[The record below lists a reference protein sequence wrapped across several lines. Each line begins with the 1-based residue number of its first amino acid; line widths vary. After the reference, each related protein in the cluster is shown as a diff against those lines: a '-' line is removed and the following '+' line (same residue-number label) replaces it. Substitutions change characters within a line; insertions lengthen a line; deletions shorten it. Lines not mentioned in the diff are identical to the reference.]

1 MGTHK
6 MLRLICV
13 TACLVVF
20 ALAQSEVPHLPED
33 SWIAT
38 GTPIVRHHIT
48 PGAHAH
54 CLEVTTTSD
63 NAWWKSHGYTL
74 SPPEWSPG
82 QCDRKIYNWH
92 NKFETIAPGVTQET
106 RGIHTTT
113 SEAGGMEAME
123 AMMTTGFVHQLITV
137 PGFHCL
143 EIEFPGG
150 KTSPFWKSDGWKYG
164 PPVRPE
170 WKDGACD
177 KTKWNEVDATKKD
190 YDGWNTAKNGGLGS
204 VIQTKYG
211 IKSAAKVESV
221 VPMASVRPEVMRLV
235 YGTCMKDGDSCTGEG
250 PGNCCPGLSCQSPI
264 PGSQY
269 RNCVK
274 MTPQASVATQ
284 QLADSIQDD
293 QRSALMTFYSAT
305 NGAAWTNNAGWGKAA
320 DMCTW
325 YGVVCNHD
333 PPGTSQV
340 VSIKLSNNNLSG
352 AIPEAMFPKL
362 PRLKTLELNH
372 NNLSGAVPS
381 NLASLKELQFV
392 HLQNNKLSGGL
403 PATMMNL
410 EVRFPPM
417 QEIDLSYNMLTGTIP
432 DTLFGPEKPGTFAPS
447 VNLKVLNLR
456 YNSLTGNIPSRITR
470 DNIMVSMLVGGNKM
484 SGTVDPV
491 VGKWLSQRKY
501 CDLSGNQWKCPL
513 PAGVADK
520 RQAACKPSMVTEVA
534 PLTNAI
540 KCNTSPK
547 MKKVV
552 VTNKLRPSIKFRTC
566 SKVRDPKT
574 GWACNHG

>member
-1 MGTHK
+1 
-6 MLRLICV
+6 
-13 TACLVVF
+13 
-20 ALAQSEVPHLPED
+20 
-33 SWIAT
+33 
-38 GTPIVRHHIT
+38 
-48 PGAHAH
+48 
-54 CLEVTTTSD
+54 
-63 NAWWKSHGYTL
+63 
-74 SPPEWSPG
+74 
-82 QCDRKIYNWH
+82 
-92 NKFETIAPGVTQET
+92 
-106 RGIHTTT
+106 
-113 SEAGGMEAME
+113 
-123 AMMTTGFVHQLITV
+123 
-137 PGFHCL
+137 
-143 EIEFPGG
+143 
-150 KTSPFWKSDGWKYG
+150 
-164 PPVRPE
+164 
-170 WKDGACD
+170 
-177 KTKWNEVDATKKD
+177 
-190 YDGWNTAKNGGLGS
+190 
-204 VIQTKYG
+204 
-211 IKSAAKVESV
+211 
-221 VPMASVRPEVMRLV
+221 
-235 YGTCMKDGDSCTGEG
+235 
-250 PGNCCPGLSCQSPI
+250 
-264 PGSQY
+264 
-269 RNCVK
+269 
-274 MTPQASVATQ
+274 
-284 QLADSIQDD
+284 
-293 QRSALMTFYSAT
+293 
-305 NGAAWTNNAGWGKAA
+305 
-320 DMCTW
+320 
-325 YGVVCNHD
+325 
-333 PPGTSQV
+333 

-410 EVRFPPM
+410 EVQFPPM

-520 RQAACKPSMVTEVA
+520 CQAACKPSMVTEVA

-574 GWACNHG
+574 GWACNHGTPFVDCEQRVNLDETAELDMNTDVKTVLPVTFTDKGAVDMVSACYWVPKANTILDDKWWTTLQSSC